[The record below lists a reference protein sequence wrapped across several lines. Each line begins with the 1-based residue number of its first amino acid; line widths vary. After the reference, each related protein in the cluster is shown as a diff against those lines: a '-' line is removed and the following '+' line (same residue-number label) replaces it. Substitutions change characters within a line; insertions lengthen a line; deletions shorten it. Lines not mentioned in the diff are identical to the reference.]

1 GEASGRRPGSL
12 PPRRAF
18 PGRARACRA
27 ASRGMS
33 GLPAGHRAAPRPSG
47 QSRSRDRAAAR
58 GELGPLSRRAT
69 RQARRSTPADRLV
82 AASDAARALGE
93 PRRRP
98 AAARGVGRPRA
109 LEEWRPDR
117 SGRSG
122 HGPGVRPAPGPS
134 HRRATRPPRGS
145 RGPPQSRRPCL
156 GTSGVAVGRARIWLA
171 LGLLGAIGGGM
182 ASSSDAA
189 DGAAP
194 PPDAQMLLDL
204 DLLGGTDLQRERELY
219 TRLPILEKMRTL
231 ESMPASET
239 GPRPVPA
246 PSEAKER

>member
-1 GEASGRRPGSL
+1 
-12 PPRRAF
+12 
-18 PGRARACRA
+18 
-27 ASRGMS
+27 M
-33 GLPAGHRAAPRPSG
+33 
-47 QSRSRDRAAAR
+47 
-58 GELGPLSRRAT
+58 
-69 RQARRSTPADRLV
+69 
-82 AASDAARALGE
+82 
-93 PRRRP
+93 
-98 AAARGVGRPRA
+98 
-109 LEEWRPDR
+109 
-117 SGRSG
+117 
-122 HGPGVRPAPGPS
+122 
-134 HRRATRPPRGS
+134 
-145 RGPPQSRRPCL
+145 
-156 GTSGVAVGRARIWLA
+156 GRARIWLA